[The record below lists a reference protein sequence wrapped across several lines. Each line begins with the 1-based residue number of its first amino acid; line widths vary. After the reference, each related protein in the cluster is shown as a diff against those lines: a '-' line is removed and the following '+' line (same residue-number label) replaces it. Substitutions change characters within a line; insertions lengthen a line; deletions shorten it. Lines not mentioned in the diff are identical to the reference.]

1 MESSPIC
8 GLSKIYGNFDKYTIT
23 FEVYYIVAAMESFS
37 SLTACFPSRSSLF
50 TTRGKRYVGREEAE
64 GSGGG
69 GGGVL
74 REPLSTHQ
82 HRALPHIHLLL
93 CCSGGL
99 NTSVQLVV
107 VRVMR
112 KHTLIF
118 RFSAECNSTLGLGD
132 RSLPDPALNA
142 SSAWDDDKAAKAR
155 LHRDGGWRADYE
167 AGLWLQVALD
177 NVTNI
182 TAIAT
187 QGYSSGDYWTKLYR
201 LESGLDGNDWQLYG
215 KVRGIFRAPYHYPEA
230 FSHIKAKA
238 RSTNNSESNRRD
250 TGSHVLLPWSRG
262 VTLTFITNWSAMICY
277 VTDILRQSIIEF
289 NYWLN

>member
-69 GGGVL
+69 GGVL

-93 CCSGGL
+93 CCSGRL

-112 KHTLIF
+112 KLTLVY

-132 RSLPDPALNA
+132 GSLPDHALSA
-142 SSAWDDDKAAKAR
+142 SSAHKAAKAR
-155 LHRDGGWRADYE
+155 LHGDGGWIADYE
-167 AGLWLQVALD
+167 AGLWLQVALN

-187 QGYSSGDYWTKLYR
+187 QGYSSRWYYWTKLYN
-201 LESGLDGNDWQLYG
+201 LSSSLDGTDWQLYG
-215 KVRGIFRAPYHYPEA
+215 KVRGIFRGA
-230 FSHIKAKA
+230 
-238 RSTNNSESNRRD
+238 
-250 TGSHVLLPWSRG
+250 LPLS
-262 VTLTFITNWSAMICY
+262 
-277 VTDILRQSIIEF
+277 
-289 NYWLN
+289 